1 MAGVDGDRVLVAGCG
16 TGALVAAHLLA
27 LCPGV
32 TAAALVAPSGDEP
45 LLPRG
50 FVAPPAG
57 LVDLLATA
65 DGRRV
70 VVLSP
75 RVGVDLPALEAAAQ
89 AAGVEHEA
97 LDDHHRLAPAA
108 RRRVRA
114 WLRDACADRTRRA
127 A

>member
-1 MAGVDGDRVLVAGCG
+1 MLLAGYG
-16 TGALVAAHLLA
+16 TGALVAAHVLA

-50 FVAPPAG
+50 FAPPPAG

-65 DGRRV
+65 AGRRV
-70 VVLSP
+70 LVLSP
-75 RVGVDLPALEAAAQ
+75 RVGFDLPAVEAAAR

-97 LDDHHRLAPAA
+97 LDDHHRLAPAT

-114 WLRDACADRTRRA
+114 WLRDAAADRARRA